1 MIRFAEPLFLLL
13 LIPAAIGLWLSYRHV
28 HGMIKSRKLL
38 SFGIRGILVAALIL
52 ALASPEA
59 RRPNEGIST
68 IFVVDRSDS
77 IADADKKASVDFINE
92 ALKQLRP
99 EDEAGIIAFGG
110 DAVIEI
116 APSNVR
122 NVSRVLSIIDGSA
135 TDLAAALRLAS
146 ASHTDGKAKRIIVLS
161 DGNET
166 KGEAAEVASVAAT
179 EKVQIDYV
187 ALGNKEKTAEAA
199 VLDLVAPPE
208 IALGQAFDLRAT
220 IDSTVSGEAVLR
232 LDRDGVI
239 VKETK
244 VRLSPGKSEYLLS
257 DTIDQPGFS
266 RYRVTLVSPTDTDDR
281 NNVGAT
287 FVSVRGR
294 PRVLVIQMDA
304 KPGPFVN
311 AIREQNIIADVFGPS
326 GIPTRIDEYQKY
338 EAVVFND
345 VNAFTMTVAQMKL
358 LRSAVK
364 DTGIGFAMIG
374 GENSFLPGGYYG
386 TPVAEALPVD
396 LDIRQ
401 RKTFPSTSILIVVDA
416 SGSMSMIEDGVEK
429 IRLAAKAAET
439 TVNLMSPAD
448 RVGVAGSTDGIELVA
463 PLQTVGNK
471 TGVISQVRK
480 LATGGGGIYV
490 KPSMTFAQEHLN
502 REDSRVRHLILLADG
517 ADCDQQEGSI
527 PIALAMRAN
536 KITTSVVAIGD
547 GPHVP
552 FLKKLAAA
560 GGGNYYLANKAGQL
574 PAIFTQ
580 DAAIMSRSAIEEG
593 VFLPKTVAGEE
604 VLRGID
610 SNSVPA
616 LYAYCLTGDKPLSSI
631 GMRTAKDDPL
641 LATWQY
647 GLGTTLAFTSDAQ
660 ARWGA
665 RWVSWNQFGTFWA
678 QAMRVVT
685 RRATRNDYQVTARH
699 EGAGGVLEVQAFD
712 TLGNP
717 LNSIGAKV
725 RVSTPEGNSFEVPLS
740 QKGPGT
746 YEGRFTASELGS
758 YVVTVAENE
767 GNTVSTSGFS
777 IPYPPEYKAYRA
789 NTPLLEKLS
798 RQTGGMALKSATDAA
813 RPIANPGVSIAQL
826 WAWFVMLAAILLP
839 IDVAVR
845 RIALPMGALVTA
857 LTRLRIRKPTTAG
870 VPDARVER
878 LQRAKQRATEH
889 TPTGQQA
896 PTAPNTSTPS
906 ASKAP
911 TSTVSAATR
920 LLEAKQR
927 REESD

>member
-1 MIRFAEPLFLLL
+1 VIRFAEPLYLLL
-13 LIPAAIGLWLSYRHV
+13 LIPAAVGLWLSFRHV
-28 HGMIKSRKLL
+28 HGMVKSRKIVA
-38 SFGIRGILVAALIL
+38 FGIRWVLVAALVL

-77 IADADKKASVDFINE
+77 IADSDKKASVEFVNE

-110 DAVIEI
+110 DAVIEV
-116 APSNVR
+116 APSNIR
-122 NVSRVLSIIDGSA
+122 KLSRVLSVIDGSA

-146 ASHTDGKAKRIIVLS
+146 ASHSDGKAKRIIVLS

-166 KGEAAEVASVAAT
+166 TGDAGEVASVAAT
-179 EKVQIDYV
+179 EKIQIDYV
-187 ALGNKEKTAEAA
+187 ALGNKEKTSEAA
-199 VLDLVAPPE
+199 ILDLVAPPE

-220 IDSTVSGEAVLR
+220 IDSTISGEAILR
-232 LDRDGVI
+232 LDRDGAI
-239 VKETK
+239 VKEIK
-244 VRLSPGKSEYLLS
+244 IRLSPGKSEYLLS
-257 DTIDQPGFS
+257 DIIDQPGFS
-266 RYRVTLVSPTDTDDR
+266 RYRVTLLSPTDTDNR

-294 PRVLVIQMDA
+294 PRVLVIQMDPR
-304 KPGPFVN
+304 PGPFVN
-311 AIREQNIIADVFGPS
+311 AIREQNIIADVFGPN
-326 GIPTRIDEYQKY
+326 GIPTRIDEFQKY

-345 VNAFTMTVAQMKL
+345 VNAYTMTVAQMKL
-358 LRSAVK
+358 LRSAVQ

-374 GENSFLPGGYYG
+374 GENSFLPGGFYG
-386 TPVAEALPVD
+386 TPVADVLPVD

-416 SGSMSMIEDGVEK
+416 SGSMGMIEDGVEK

-471 TGVISQVRK
+471 TGVISQIRK

-536 KITTSVVAIGD
+536 KITTSVIAIGD

-593 VFLPKTVAGEE
+593 VFLPKSVVGEE
-604 VLRGID
+604 ILRGID
-610 SNSVPA
+610 ANSVPA
-616 LYAYCLTGDKPLSSI
+616 LYAYCLTGDKPLSSV

-647 GLGTTLAFTSDAQ
+647 GLGTALAFTSDAQ
-660 ARWGA
+660 PRWGA

-678 QAMRVVT
+678 QAMRVIT
-685 RRATRNDYQVTARH
+685 RRATRNDYQVTTRH
-699 EGAGGVLEVQAFD
+699 EGAAGVLEVQAFD

-740 QKGPGT
+740 QKGPGS
-746 YEGRFTASELGS
+746 YEGRFNASELGS

-767 GNTVSTSGFS
+767 GNSVATSGFS
-777 IPYPPEYKAYRA
+777 IPYPPEYKSYRA

-798 RQTGGMALKSATDAA
+798 RQTGGKALVSGADAA
-813 RPIANPGVSIAQL
+813 RPIVNPGVSIAQL
-826 WAWFVMLAAILLP
+826 WTWFVAFAAVLLP
-839 IDVAVR
+839 LDVAVR
-845 RIALPMGALVTA
+845 RIALPLGALVSA
-857 LTRLRIRKPTTAG
+857 FTRLRFRKPKASET
-870 VPDARVER
+870 PNERVER
-878 LQRAKQRATEH
+878 LNRAKQRAT
-889 TPTGQQA
+889 GRV
-896 PTAPNTSTPS
+896 PS
-906 ASKAP
+906 AQKSPSSEDSPIASEQRAP
-911 TSTVSAATR
+911 ASGVSAATR
-920 LLEAKQR
+920 LLEAKRR
-927 REESD
+927 REDHD